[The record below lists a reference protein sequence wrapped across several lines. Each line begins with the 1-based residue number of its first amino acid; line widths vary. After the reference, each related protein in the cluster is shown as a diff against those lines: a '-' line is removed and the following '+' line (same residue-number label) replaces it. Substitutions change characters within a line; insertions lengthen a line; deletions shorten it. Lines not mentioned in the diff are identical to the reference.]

1 MITIHIL
8 LFDSDQDDL
17 SKACIEFVEGTVGP
31 SDKVIILKE
40 DDDDPESEFSV
51 MMNYPGLTLD
61 GFEYYDELMDYAREN
76 ELYVIVFDH
85 DTKYRKGYWYDEEQ
99 EWIEQFMGHE
109 FNDYS

>member
-8 LFDSDQDDL
+8 TFWSDQDEF
-17 SKACIEFVEGTVGP
+17 SKACIEFVVSTVGP

-40 DDDDPESEFSV
+40 DEDDPDSDFSV
-51 MMNYPGLTLD
+51 LMNYSGYTLD
-61 GFEYYDELMDYAREN
+61 SFEYYDELMDYASEN

-109 FNDYS
+109 FNYYS